1 MLPWSL
7 HYATQRAK
15 MRRERKNRVA
25 SVPSTSLRAGGMTEK
40 RIVALDRE
48 TQAEACAT

>member
-25 SVPSTSLRAGGMTEK
+25 SVGMTEK
-40 RIVALDRE
+40 RIVAFRLE
-48 TQAEACAT
+48 EEVSQM

>member
-25 SVPSTSLRAGGMTEK
+25 SVRMTEK